1 MKDPFVF
8 RSDGS
13 VAVRLPEDGVAM
25 MRTLLDELE
34 QVVTDPDAP
43 TARRLFPPAYE
54 DGLDELARRAR
65 ADAGL
70 IDSRLARL
78 RMMREVLSAGEV
90 RRGWW
95 EATLMP
101 DEVHSFIGVC
111 NDARLVLGTLLDV
124 TDEDQPRRY
133 LPATDPSAATVNAYL
148 WLGAVLE
155 TALGVISPDL
165 GDDHAE

>member
-1 MKDPFVF
+1 VKEPFIF
-8 RSDGS
+8 LSDGS
-13 VAVRLPEDGVAM
+13 VAVRLPKDGVEM
-25 MRTLLDELE
+25 MGSLLDELE
-34 QVVTDPDAP
+34 QVVTDPDALA
-43 TARRLFPPAYE
+43 ARRLFPTAYE
-54 DGLDELARRAR
+54 DAIDELARRAR

-78 RMMREVLSAGEV
+78 RQMREILAAGET

-95 EATLMP
+95 ETTLMP

-111 NDARLVLGTLLDV
+111 NDARLVLGSLLDV
-124 TDEDQPRRY
+124 TDEEQPRRY
-133 LPATDPSAATVNAYL
+133 LPASDPQAPTVNAYL

-155 TALGVISPDL
+155 TALGVISPDE